1 MGCDRK
7 SAENHYDYL
16 TRNKKLPKLKRHGR
30 TVIAQKT
37 TTSQTQIR
45 SEGQLRWH
53 AVLDAVWD
61 DLTKHNVLPP
71 GDARKIF
78 ELVKEHF
85 WLNLDETCIQCNDGN
100 IRIVGSKERKTQ
112 SKITDDS
119 RFSITIL
126 RVGNAA
132 GSDGPI
138 IIILKG
144 KDKKIYSKVLNDIV
158 KAFGCPP
165 GSCVINTPSAY
176 MTDEA
181 WKELV
186 PALIKGIR
194 QMPVI
199 RDYPQ
204 FKCMVSMDGYVRVPK
219 LYNSLFCFY
228 ISQQLYCYDFFFKGM
243 VLICYQNASNNSLMH

>member
-1 MGCDRK
+1 MEDEQAGKFQATATKSKSSLLDKTNKEFLQQTIISRDEANNGMTRNEIFAFIQMLVGCDQK

-37 TTSQTQIR
+37 TTSRTQIR

-132 GSDGPI
+132 GLDGPI

-144 KDKKIYSKVLNDIV
+144 KSN
-158 KAFGCPP
+158 FPN
-165 GSCVINTPSAY
+165 S
-176 MTDEA
+176 
-181 WKELV
+181 
-186 PALIKGIR
+186 IKN
-194 QMPVI
+194 
-199 RDYPQ
+199 Y
-204 FKCMVSMDGYVRVPK
+204 K
-219 LYNSLFCFY
+219 NSEISIDLFE
-228 ISQQLYCYDFFFKGM
+228 FFI
-243 VLICYQNASNNSLMH
+243 L